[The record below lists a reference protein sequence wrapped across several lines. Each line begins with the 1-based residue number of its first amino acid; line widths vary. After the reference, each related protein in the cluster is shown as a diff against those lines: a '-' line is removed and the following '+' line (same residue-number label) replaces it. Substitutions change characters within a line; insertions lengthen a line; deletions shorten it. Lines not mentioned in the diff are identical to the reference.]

1 MLSIQFSILA
11 FSTGLKYLTR
21 KVNLPAEIPDQ
32 SKIYFTTNNLIN
44 NIVLTIS
51 QTIPDF
57 HDPGKEGF
65 RKQCGKRRK
74 CWLPAFYPLPKMFS
88 TLFNTNFNEPP
99 LLCRLYILSIWTCHF
114 VES

>member
-32 SKIYFTTNNLIN
+32 SEIYFTTNNLIN

-51 QTIPDF
+51 QTIPAF
-57 HDPGKEGF
+57 HNPGNMKLSS
-65 RKQCGKRRK
+65 K
-74 CWLPAFYPLPKMFS
+74 YSFS
-88 TLFNTNFNEPP
+88 LEESKI
-99 LLCRLYILSIWTCHF
+99 CRL
-114 VES
+114 VMG